1 MGWQAPRD
9 WTGISGG
16 IVTANQLNV
25 DLRDNLNV
33 LSTHTHTGAAGF
45 GSSTLSGVTLAALTT
60 LTFADQSADPD
71 AAGELQRNGND
82 LLYYNGSAVVN
93 VTQADAAADTA
104 SLRTL
109 GTTSAKAAAGNHT
122 HTITKEGQNIK
133 DFIDAINT
141 TSLGSV
147 LDTQVNIKT
156 GDYTC
161 DNVVNPLI
169 ITATF
174 DLSQVGAGGN
184 VRLALEEEEGTPSE
198 LVAQSVSGTTDP
210 GTYANG
216 QLYTLTALYLPS
228 STSEFTFAASA
239 APLADGIGNVALN
252 KNVWAT
258 LSIAEVTI
266 IP

>member
-1 MGWQAPRD
+1 MGWTTPRD
-9 WTGISGG
+9 WTGISGN
-16 IVTANQLNV
+16 IVTAAQLNV

-33 LSTHTHTGAAGF
+33 LSTHTHTGAAGM
-45 GSSTLSGVTLAALTT
+45 GSATLSGVTLSALTT
-60 LTFADQSADPD
+60 LTFADQSANAD

-82 LLYYNGSAVVN
+82 LIWYGSSAVN
-93 VTQADAAADTA
+93 ITQADASAGTA
-104 SLRTL
+104 SLRSL
-109 GTTSAKAAAGNHT
+109 GTTSVKAAAGNHT
-122 HTITKEGQNIK
+122 HTISKEGQNIK

-198 LVAQSVSGTTDP
+198 LANQTVSGTTSP
-210 GTYANG
+210 ATYANG

>member
-122 HTITKEGQNIK
+122 HTLRQQASTRKDYSDGDSGTDIGTDSGVQVDVIERSISMASTVNALVIT
-133 DFIDAINT
+133 
-141 TSLGSV
+141 V
-147 LDTQVNIKT
+147 
-156 GDYTC
+156 
-161 DNVVNPLI
+161 
-169 ITATF
+169 TF
-174 DLSQVGAGGN
+174 NLSACVAGAS
-184 VRLALEEEEGTPSE
+184 VRLAIEEEEGTPSE
-198 LVAQSVSGTTDP
+198 LVTETVTTSDP
-210 GTYANG
+210 GTYANM
-216 QLYTLTALYLPS
+216 QLHTLHALYLPA
-228 STSEFTFAASA
+228 STSSITYAGSASPQNA
-239 APLADGIGNVALN
+239 GANS
-252 KNVWAT
+252 KTVWGT
-258 LSIAEVTI
+258 IQISEVTI
-266 IP
+266 IPA